1 MTPLS
6 RRAALATLL
15 GSAPAALLHGCGKP
29 PSSLDGE
36 IVGQSDALGH
46 RLQQGWRPQPA
57 PDAWQTTKV
66 VIVGGGIAGLS
77 AAWRLRRAGFTDF
90 VLLELEREAGG
101 TSRSGRSDVC
111 AYPWG
116 AHYVP
121 APQKEN
127 AALVCLLTEMGVV
140 EGTDAGGDP
149 IVGEQFLCRAP
160 QERIAY
166 KGRWYEGLYLHA
178 GASAED
184 LRQFD
189 AFQKEVDHWVAWRDG
204 RGRRAFA
211 IPTSAGSDDPDV
223 RALDTMSMAEFL
235 ARKGL
240 TSERLRWYVDYAC
253 RDDYGTFL
261 ADTTAWAG
269 LFYFASRV
277 PKPGEEAE
285 PLLTWP
291 EGNGR
296 LVAYLLNAVSA
307 QARLGVAA
315 TEVIPVERDG
325 RSRVDVTALE
335 RASQRA
341 IGFHAD
347 RVVFAAP
354 QFLAQYLIR
363 PYREQPPAHVFEFHY
378 APWLVANLTLREH
391 PGGLGFPLCWDNVF
405 YESPSLG
412 YVVATH
418 QLGLEC
424 GPTVLTYYHAFCEA
438 NVREARA
445 RLLDGT
451 WQQWAEAVLADVARV
466 HPDIRTLV
474 ERLDVVR
481 WGHAMVRPRTGFV
494 WSLSRRKAAE
504 PYRGIHFAHAD
515 LSGIALFEE
524 AYYHGLRA
532 AEEVLCGLGAPPA
545 ERFT

>member
-1 MTPLS
+1 M
-6 RRAALATLL
+6 LATLA
-15 GSAPAALLHGCGKP
+15 SAAPLAFLPGCGKQP
-29 PSSLDGE
+29 APLPEGE

-46 RLQQGWRPQPA
+46 RLQQGWRPEPA
-57 PDAWQTTKV
+57 PDAWQSRKI
-66 VIVGGGIAGLS
+66 VIIGGGVAGLS

-90 VLLELEREAGG
+90 VLLELEREPGG
-101 TSRSGRSDVC
+101 TSRSGQSDIC

-116 AHYVP
+116 AHYIPV
-121 APQKEN
+121 PQKEN
-127 AALVCLLTEMGVV
+127 AALVRLLKEMGIV
-140 EGTDAGGDP
+140 EGTDARGEP
-149 IVGEQFLCRAP
+149 IVGEQHLCGAP

-178 GASAED
+178 GATAED
-184 LRQFD
+184 LRQFN

-211 IPTSAGSDDPDV
+211 IPIAAGSDDPDI
-223 RALDTMSMAEFL
+223 RALDRISMAEFL

-261 ADTTAWAG
+261 SDTSAWAG

-277 PKPGEEAE
+277 PQPGEEAE

-296 LVAYLLNAVSA
+296 LVSHLIRAVKA
-307 QARLGVAA
+307 HVRLGVAA
-315 TEVIPVERDG
+315 TEVIPAERHVE
-325 RSRVDVTALE
+325 VTALD
-335 RASQRA
+335 RAAQRA
-341 IGFHAD
+341 VGFRAE
-347 RVVFAAP
+347 RVIFAAP
-354 QFLAQYLIR
+354 QFLARYLIR
-363 PYREQPPAHVFEFHY
+363 PYREQPPAHLLDFQY

-405 YESPSLG
+405 YESTSLG

-418 QLGLEC
+418 QLEAPER
-424 GPTVLTYYHAFCEA
+424 GPTVLTYYHAFCDSDT
-438 NVREARA
+438 REARA
-445 RLLDGT
+445 RLLAGT
-451 WQQWAEAVLADVARV
+451 WQQWAEAVLADMSRA
-466 HPDIRTLV
+466 HPNMRSLV
-474 ERLDVVR
+474 ERLDVMR

-494 WSLSRRKAAE
+494 WSSARQKAAE
-504 PYRGIHFAHAD
+504 PFRGIHFANAD

-532 AEEVLCGLGAPPA
+532 AEEVLGSLGMPPA
-545 ERFT
+545 ERFI